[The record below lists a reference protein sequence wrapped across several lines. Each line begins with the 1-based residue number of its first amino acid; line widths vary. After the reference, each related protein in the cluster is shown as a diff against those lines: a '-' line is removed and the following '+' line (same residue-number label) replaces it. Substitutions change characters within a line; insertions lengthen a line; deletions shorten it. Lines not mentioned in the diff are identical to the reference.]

1 MTEKAQRMLN
11 YLAKHNTMIL
21 STYGEEGPW
30 ATPVFFVNRGFHI
43 YFLSELTSK
52 HSSNLQD
59 NPLTAAAITEDYQ
72 DPKTIQGLQLKGKA
86 YLVKNLKETAVV
98 LASYYKK
105 YPFAMQIL
113 QNPSTFKGVSKAR
126 WHCIIPQFL
135 KFTDNT
141 IKFGEHIELNLK
153 VDETRDGYE
162 LSEVQATL
170 DT

>member
-1 MTEKAQRMLN
+1 MK
-11 YLAKHNTMIL
+11 
-21 STYGEEGPW
+21 
-30 ATPVFFVNRGFHI
+30 
-43 YFLSELTSK
+43 
-52 HSSNLQD
+52 NLQ
-59 NPLTAAAITEDYQ
+59 
-72 DPKTIQGLQLKGKA
+72 
-86 YLVKNLKETAVV
+86 ETAVV
-98 LASYYKK
+98 LASCYKK